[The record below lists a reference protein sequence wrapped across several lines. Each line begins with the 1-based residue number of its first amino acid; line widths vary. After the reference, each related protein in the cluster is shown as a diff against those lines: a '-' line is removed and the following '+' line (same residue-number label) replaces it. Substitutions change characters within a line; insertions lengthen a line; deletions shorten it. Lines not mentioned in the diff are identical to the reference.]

1 MIAET
6 AEDSGWTAS
15 ELRIAIGR
23 ALLASHVTM
32 TAADLAAVVSVHQ
45 SNIKKEAE
53 RMALA
58 GLIERGARRQTS
70 PSQRGPKPEAF
81 GMSPAQRQRAS
92 RDLTAYVP
100 PGVLRQGQEV
110 VRASAG
116 PGHAIDLLGALTDAE
131 ATVKASWV
139 ALIGD
144 DLFVAYSG
152 PSAAKPAVE
161 LQAVLEAANVPSRRA
176 TVARVAPAHE
186 WVRDGREVARAVD
199 RTQASRRKPP
209 VV

>member
-1 MIAET
+1 MIAGT
-6 AEDSGWTAS
+6 AEDSGWTS
-15 ELRIAIGR
+15 SDLRIAIGR
-23 ALLASHVTM
+23 ALLASREAM
-32 TAADLAAVVSVHQ
+32 TAADLAAVVSSHQ

-53 RMALA
+53 RMAFA
-58 GLIERGARRQTS
+58 GLIQPGARRQKS
-70 PSQRGPKPEAF
+70 ASKRGPKPEAF
-81 GMSPAQRQRAS
+81 GMSSAQRQRAS
-92 RDLTAYVP
+92 RDLAAYIP
-100 PGVLRQGQEV
+100 PGVLQQGQEI

-116 PGHAIDLLGALTDAE
+116 PGHAVDLFGALTDAE

-139 ALIGD
+139 ALVGD

-186 WVRDGREVARAVD
+186 WVRDGREVVRAVD
-199 RTQASRRKPP
+199 RAQASRRKPP
-209 VV
+209 IV